1 MTLPRHGGDENLPA
15 IRHELISLFSGTSDK
30 ILKPQMKR
38 NAVLNVTKTT
48 TVFACNC
55 ITIQQQQHFVKKSKE
70 LMAMMDY
77 LSQTSFNSVSGK

>member
-48 TVFACNC
+48 TVCLQLHYHTTTATLC
-55 ITIQQQQHFVKKSKE
+55 QKVKRVDGYDG
-70 LMAMMDY
+70 L
-77 LSQTSFNSVSGK
+77 SVSNKF